1 MFNYKL
7 KKMKN
12 LFCFICFMFFTLSS
26 YAQFTA
32 TKDGVKTLD
41 GKNFY
46 VVEIPGKTANDLY
59 KLTNAFIISNFKN
72 PNAVSNTLENEM
84 INLHGTYPQAFI
96 CKKVLGVNIFA
107 NIDMNLIIY
116 FKDGKVRFD
125 TPNINSMYYNNE
137 YQVRF
142 SGGVNVMGEGDINMF
157 KKNGKINKKDC
168 VDNFNSFINS
178 FISQICDYLKGN
190 NSTNEDW

>member
-1 MFNYKL
+1 MLYLFYVFYIILLCTIHSNKSWS
-7 KKMKN
+7 KN
-12 LFCFICFMFFTLSS
+12 TRW
-26 YAQFTA
+26 
-32 TKDGVKTLD
+32 
-41 GKNFY
+41 KNFY

-168 VDNFNSFINS
+168 VDNFNNFINS

-190 NSTNEDW
+190 NSTNEDWK